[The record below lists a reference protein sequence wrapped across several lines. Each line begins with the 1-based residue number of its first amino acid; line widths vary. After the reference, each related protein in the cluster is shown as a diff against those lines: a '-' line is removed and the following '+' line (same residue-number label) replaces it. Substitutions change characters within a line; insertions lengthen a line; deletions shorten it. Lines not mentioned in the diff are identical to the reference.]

1 METLCDCGDEQT
13 GLRTAPTPIPH
24 ELNDNSMTDANL
36 HTTDAQAW
44 LRMGLA
50 LLVLPAMIVF
60 TSCDSNG
67 NGDGGNQSPDAEYTF
82 QRSDLSVNF
91 DASNSSDPDGDI
103 SSFSW
108 EFGDGETGEGE
119 TVSHTY
125 ATEGDYDVT
134 LTVQDADE
142 TQDTETQTVA
152 VEMGT
157 SGSSGVSYANY
168 DTTETAVVFNEQDG
182 NELGVV
188 PDDPSDNDNVRAN
201 YVKWT
206 SDNTYH
212 VDGRTFVNSDDTLE
226 IEAGTVVKGVSNQ
239 DPSNASVLVVA
250 EGATI
255 LADGN
260 PGSSDPSQADPIIF
274 TTREDDVSDPNDL
287 QPNLDGAW
295 GGVIILGNGP
305 KNFPGSRN
313 VEGIPS
319 DVERASFG
327 TSSPDPND
335 DSGVFRFAH
344 IRYGGIS
351 IGAGNE
357 INGLTMGA
365 VGSET
370 TVEWVEVFNNQD
382 DGFEW
387 FGGNVNARYLFAS
400 RVGDDSFDIDQ
411 GFSGNLQFLL
421 AIQTPSRG
429 DRTGEHDSGDSG
441 YGGGDEGD
449 EPFAD
454 PQIYNAT
461 YIGSGP
467 DGQGDVA
474 LKLRDNFAGNYFNS
488 IFYDFP
494 IQLIE
499 VEEASGP
506 DSRARWE
513 EGDLTLESSI
523 TWAFGAVQDASAP
536 YEDLVENEGDWGA
549 EVADSLEA
557 YGNTYEDPGL
567 SRDLSGDF
575 QTVGVIPGNDVSGG
589 QAPDGSFFEDVTYRG
604 AFDPTGNNWAK
615 GWTFSDE
622 VGMFE

>member
-1 METLCDCGDEQT
+1 
-13 GLRTAPTPIPH
+13 
-24 ELNDNSMTDANL
+24 MTRVNL
-36 HTTDAQAW
+36 HTTNGRTW
-44 LRMGLA
+44 LRVGLA
-50 LLVLPAMIVF
+50 LLVLPAMVLF
-60 TSCDSNG
+60 TSCDSN
-67 NGDGGNQSPDAEYTF
+67 DSGGNQSPDAEFTF
-82 QRSDLSVNF
+82 QRNGMSADF
-91 DASNSSDPDGDI
+91 DASNSSDPDGEID
-103 SSFSW
+103 SYNW
-108 EFGDGETGEGE
+108 EFGDGEAGSGE

-125 ATEGDYDVT
+125 SQEGDYDVT
-134 LTVQDADE
+134 LTVEDAEGATDS
-142 TQDTETQTVA
+142 ETQTISPQ
-152 VEMGT
+152 MGT
-157 SGSSGVSYANY
+157 SGGSGVNYANY
-168 DTTETAVVFNEQDG
+168 DSTETAIVFNEQSD
-182 NELGVV
+182 NERGVV
-188 PDDPSDNDNVRAN
+188 PDDPSDNENAREN

-212 VDGRTFVNSDDTLE
+212 IDGRTFVNPGDTLE
-226 IEAGTVVKGVSNQ
+226 IEPGTVVKGIPNQ

-250 EGATI
+250 NGGTI

-287 QPNLDGAW
+287 NSNLDGAW

-319 DVERASFG
+319 DVDRASFG
-327 TSSPDPND
+327 SNNSDPND

-365 VGSET
+365 VGSGT
-370 TVEWVEVFNNQD
+370 TIEWVEVFNNQD

-387 FGGNVNARYLFAS
+387 FGGNVNGRYLFAS

-411 GFSGNLQFLL
+411 GYSGNLQFLL
-421 AIQTPSRG
+421 AIQTPTRG

-441 YGGGDEGD
+441 YGDGDEGD
-449 EPFAD
+449 TPVAN

-461 YIGSGP
+461 YVGSGP
-467 DGQGDVA
+467 NGEGDVS
-474 LKLRDNFAGNYFNS
+474 LKLRDNFGGNYFNS

-494 IQLIE
+494 VQFIE

-513 EGDLTLESSI
+513 AGELTIESSI
-523 TWAFGAVQDASAP
+523 TWAFGSVQDASTP
-536 YEDLVENEGDWGA
+536 YEDLVENSGSWGA

-575 QTVGVIPGNDVSGG
+575 QTVGVIPSNDVSGG
-589 QAPDGSFFEDVTYRG
+589 QTPDGSFFENVTYRG
-604 AFDPTGNNWAK
+604 AFDPSGGNWAT

-622 VGMFE
+622 VGMFQ

>member
-1 METLCDCGDEQT
+1 
-13 GLRTAPTPIPH
+13 
-24 ELNDNSMTDANL
+24 MTNVNQ
-36 HTTDAQAW
+36 HTISARSW
-44 LRMGLA
+44 LRIGLA
-50 LLVLPAMIVF
+50 LLVVPAMILF
-60 TSCDSNG
+60 TGCDNNDSG
-67 NGDGGNQSPDAEYTF
+67 IDDDMDDGPPG
-82 QRSDLSVNF
+82 
-91 DASNSSDPDGDI
+91 
-103 SSFSW
+103 
-108 EFGDGETGEGE
+108 
-119 TVSHTY
+119 
-125 ATEGDYDVT
+125 
-134 LTVQDADE
+134 
-142 TQDTETQTVA
+142 
-152 VEMGT
+152 GT
-157 SGSSGVSYANY
+157 SATDANYANY
-168 DTTETAVVFNEQDG
+168 DTTEAAVVFGEQSG
-182 NELGVV
+182 NDLGVV
-188 PDDPSDNDNVRAN
+188 PDDASDNENVREN

-206 SDNTYH
+206 SDHTYH
-212 VDGRTFVNSDDTLE
+212 LDGRTFVNSGDTLE
-226 IEAGTVVKGVSNQ
+226 IEPGTVVKGIPNQ
-239 DPSNASVLVVA
+239 DPNNASVLVVA
-250 EGATI
+250 RGATI

-260 PGSSDPSQADPIIF
+260 PGSNTPSEADPIIF

-287 QPNLDGAW
+287 KPNLDGAW

-319 DVERASFG
+319 DVNRASFG
-327 TSSPDPND
+327 SDSPDPND

-365 VGSET
+365 VGSGT
-370 TVEWVEVFNNQD
+370 TIEWVEVFNNQD

-421 AIQTPSRG
+421 AIQAPTRG
-429 DRTGEHDSGDSG
+429 DRTGEHDSGDDG

-449 EPFAD
+449 TPVAN

-467 DGQGDVA
+467 DGDGDIA
-474 LKLRDNFAGNYFNS
+474 LKLRDNFGGNYFNS

-494 IQLIE
+494 VQFIE

-513 EGDLTLESSI
+513 NGELTVESSI
-523 TWAFGAVQDASAP
+523 TWKFGSVQDASTP
-536 YEDLVENEGDWGA
+536 FEDLVENGGSWGTT
-549 EVADSLEA
+549 VADDLENS
-557 YGNTYEDPGL
+557 YNVTYENPGL

-575 QTVGVIPGNDVSGG
+575 QTVGVIPTNDVSGG
-589 QAPDGSFFEDVTYRG
+589 QTPSGSFFEDVSYRG
-604 AFDPTGNNWAK
+604 AFDPSGSNWAA

-622 VGMFE
+622 VGMFQ

>member
-1 METLCDCGDEQT
+1 MTYANHDTMNVQT
-13 GLRTAPTPIPH
+13 
-24 ELNDNSMTDANL
+24 
-36 HTTDAQAW
+36 W
-44 LRMGLA
+44 LRIGLA
-50 LLVLPAMIVF
+50 LLVLPAMLVF
-60 TSCDSNG
+60 TSCDSDSNG
-67 NGDGGNQSPDAEYTF
+67 NETPEADFTHQRDGLTVD
-82 QRSDLSVNF
+82 F
-91 DASNSSDPDGDI
+91 DASDSQDPDGEI
-103 SSFSW
+103 ASYSW
-108 EFGDGETGEGE
+108 EFGDGGEGDGE
-119 TVSHTY
+119 TVTHTY
-125 ATEGDYDVT
+125 EEGGDYDVT
-134 LTVQDADE
+134 LTVEDDE
-142 TQDTETQTVA
+142 GTTDDETQTVSP
-152 VEMGT
+152 EIGT
-157 SGSSGVSYANY
+157 SGGSGVSYANY
-168 DTTETAVVFNEQDG
+168 DTTETAIVFNEQND

-188 PDDPSDNDNVRAN
+188 PDDPSDNENVREN
-201 YVKWT
+201 YVRWT

-212 VDGRTFVNSDDTLE
+212 IDGRTFVNPGDTLE
-226 IEAGTVVKGVSNQ
+226 IEPGTVVKGISNQ

-260 PGSSDPSQADPIIF
+260 PGSSNPSQADPIIF

-287 QPNLDGAW
+287 NPNLDGAW

-327 TSSPDPND
+327 TSNPDPND
-335 DSGVFRFAH
+335 DSGVFRFAS

-365 VGSET
+365 LGSET
-370 TVEWVEVFNNQD
+370 TIEWVEVFNNQD

-421 AIQTPSRG
+421 AVQAPTRG
-429 DRTGEHDSGDSG
+429 DRTGEHDSGDSD
-441 YGGGDEGD
+441 YGDSDEGD

-467 DGQGDVA
+467 DGEGDVA
-474 LKLRDNFAGNYFNS
+474 LKLRDNFAGNYYNS

-494 IQLIE
+494 VQFIE
-499 VEEASGP
+499 VEDIDGDI
-506 DSRARWE
+506 DSRTRWE
-513 EGDLTLESSI
+513 EGDLTVESSI
-523 TWAFGAVQDASAP
+523 TWEFGSVENSDTP
-536 YEDLVENEGDWGA
+536 YEALVENDGDWGA

-567 SRDLSGDF
+567 SRSLSGDF
-575 QTVGVIPGNDVSGG
+575 QSVGVVPGNDVSGG
-589 QAPDGSFFEDVTYRG
+589 QTPEGSFFENVTYRG
-604 AFDPTGNNWAK
+604 AFEPGGSNWAT

-622 VGMFE
+622 VGMFQ